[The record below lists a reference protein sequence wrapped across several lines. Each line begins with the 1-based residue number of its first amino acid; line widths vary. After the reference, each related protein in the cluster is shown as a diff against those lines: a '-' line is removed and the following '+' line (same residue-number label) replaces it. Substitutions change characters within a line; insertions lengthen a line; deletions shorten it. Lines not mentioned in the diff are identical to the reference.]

1 MNRLTR
7 LAVITGGT
15 VALLAGGSGMALAAF
30 EQGPVPTNNPGTGP
44 FYPQGYINLC
54 VNQSTE
60 QVRVELHTNTQG
72 NCAANEVQMTVE
84 TVPSE
89 AASPDGS

>member
-1 MNRLTR
+1 MIKRLK
-7 LAVITGGT
+7 LIVIGLSTAG
-15 VALLAGGSGMALAAF
+15 LLAGGGVALAAVT
-30 EQGPVPTNNPGTGP
+30 QGPTPTNNPGTGP
-44 FYPQGYINLC
+44 FYPQGYLNLC